1 MRNSRNKDHCIR
13 QILLHN
19 KSLQNLVVYT
29 INIVYLTD
37 SVGEKSGCDLAGS
50 LIQGPFKVAAT
61 ASACLGEDPLPSS
74 SQGCWQVST
83 TLHGDL
89 CPCHVSLSIRQFTTQ
104 AWLLLEPASEEKAKV
119 FPGWKPQSVK
129 NLTSRTQ
136 YVLLSSQNSFFPTP
150 VICFLLPFSSIQG
163 SPSLILYV
171 KVGPAANYFISQ
183 HSVCFTHKM
192 SCHFQL
198 LCL

>member
-1 MRNSRNKDHCIR
+1 MRNNRNKDHCIR

-29 INIVYLTD
+29 VNIFYLTD

-83 TLHGDL
+83 TLPGDL
-89 CPCHVSLSIRQFTTQ
+89 CPCHVSLSIRQFTTE

-136 YVLLSSQNSFFPTP
+136 QVLLSSQKSFFPTP

-171 KVGPAANYFISQ
+171 KVGPATNYFISQ

-192 SCHFQL
+192 PCHFQL

>member
-29 INIVYLTD
+29 VNIFYLTD

-119 FPGWKPQSVK
+119 FPGWKPQS
-129 NLTSRTQ
+129 NL
-136 YVLLSSQNSFFPTP
+136 VCAPLFPEQLFSYP
-150 VICFLLPFSSIQG
+150 SDLLPFTFQ
-163 SPSLILYV
+163 LYSGLTLSDPLC
-171 KVGPAANYFISQ
+171 KSRTFANYFISQ